1 MTNQGG
7 EPMEK
12 GERKHS
18 FAAGAADRI
27 EQMLTSLCAFLL
39 AAITAIILVSVFYRY
54 VLGNALSWSEE
65 AGRFLVVFVGLTG
78 AAIALHK
85 DEHASFTALLTRF
98 PARLQKACRIL
109 NYALIAAFAG
119 IMLVYGTELAFDSGA
134 TAEII
139 PMPMWIPLLSVP
151 FSGGIMLLVALMKIT
166 SELRR

>member
-1 MTNQGG
+1 
-7 EPMEK
+7 MEK
-12 GERKHS
+12 GKQKHS

-98 PARLQKACRIL
+98 PRSSRGSCWSMAQNSPSIRAQ
-109 NYALIAAFAG
+109 
-119 IMLVYGTELAFDSGA
+119 
-134 TAEII
+134 
-139 PMPMWIPLLSVP
+139 
-151 FSGGIMLLVALMKIT
+151 
-166 SELRR
+166 RRR